1 MRPSE
6 PRPAGPPVPWIPVR
20 ARAAFGAALTA
31 LAAAAA
37 FVAIVWL
44 PYRGYAE
51 EARVVEVPRG
61 TSVRSLARL
70 LREQGIIVS
79 PLAFR
84 TLVWLEGPLATVKAG
99 KYEFRGSTSL
109 ADVTRHLL
117 EGRVVH
123 IQVTIPEGMHLR
135 EVVRLLAAQG
145 LGSEAE
151 LAQAG
156 RRAEWI
162 RDLDPDAPD
171 LEGYLFPDTYRLASG
186 ISAEE
191 VLKPMVDRFR
201 EVFGPE
207 WVARAR
213 EQGMSVRR
221 VVTLASLVEEETG
234 APEERPLIAAVFHNR
249 LRQRMR
255 LQCDP
260 TVIYALER
268 EGMYRG
274 SLSRRDLRFESPYNT
289 YVVAS
294 LPPGPICSPGREAL
308 HAALYPAQAD
318 YLYFVSMNT
327 GRHFFSRQLRDHER
341 AVQLYQR

>member
-1 MRPSE
+1 MPDPTRSMAQ
-6 PRPAGPPVPWIPVR
+6 PRWIASR
-20 ARAAFGAALTA
+20 ARVLIALSLAGLGAAM
-31 LAAAAA
+31 A
-37 FVAIVWL
+37 FVTMVWV

-51 EARVVEVPRG
+51 EGRLVEVPRG
-61 TSVRSLARL
+61 TSVSALARL
-70 LREQGIIVS
+70 LRQEGIILS

-109 ADVTRHLL
+109 SDVTRQLL

-123 IQVTIPEGMHLR
+123 LQVTIPEGLRLR
-135 EVVRLLAAQG
+135 EIVDLLAAQG
-145 LGSEAE
+145 FGVREE
-151 LAQAG
+151 LLQAA
-156 RRAEWI
+156 RRAEWVK
-162 RDLDPDAPD
+162 DLDPGALD
-171 LEGYLFPDTYRLASG
+171 LEGYIFPDTYRLASG

-191 VLKPMVDRFR
+191 VLRPMVERFR
-201 EVFGPE
+201 EVFTGA
-207 WVARAR
+207 WKARAA
-213 EQGMSVRR
+213 ELKMSVRA

-249 LRQRMR
+249 LRLRMM

-268 EGMYRG
+268 EGLYRG
-274 SLSRRDLRFESPYNT
+274 TLSRKDLRYDSPYNT
-289 YVVAS
+289 YVYRT
-294 LPPGPICSPGREAL
+294 LPPGPISSPGREAL
-308 HAALYPAQAD
+308 QAALYPAASE

-327 GRHFFSRQLRDHER
+327 GRHYFSRHLGEHQR